1 MGKPLKVLNQII
13 DDRALELRVFAYPLP
28 PSPFSLTG
36 LAGVGYRGSTS
47 RDGSNIPFFYRV
59 DAIGVR
65 GFHLMPKRAGRE
77 VPSADLDALLQKL
90 LAQTPNPLSATRV
103 RRSLPPGYRIPLD
116 RLQERLS
123 VLARQGVLF
132 EWPTNPRRYAS
143 RPLEVF
149 IRERI
154 IEVLKRHRTL
164 TAAEISKKLPTVAK
178 PLLAKILEELIKE
191 RRVWKHPKIG
201 RREPYGLAP
210 PNPLDYLRPKLDKLV
225 ATFRKLG
232 FSPKG
237 IREAF
242 QEYLKTLLPDSEP
255 DVQVILETMSRLNPQ
270 AARGALVYLP
280 ELRRAL
286 RDYFPDKGSFDRAVL
301 RLAEEGKVQL
311 QSHDLPSVL
320 THEEREAMID
330 NGRGG
335 YFIAIGIRME

>member
-1 MGKPLKVLNQII
+1 
-13 DDRALELRVFAYPLP
+13 
-28 PSPFSLTG
+28 
-36 LAGVGYRGSTS
+36 
-47 RDGSNIPFFYRV
+47 
-59 DAIGVR
+59 
-65 GFHLMPKRAGRE
+65 MPKRADSE
-77 VPSADLDALLQKL
+77 IPFADLDALLKKL
-90 LAQTPNPLSATRV
+90 VAQASDPLSATRM

-116 RLQERLS
+116 QLQERLS
-123 VLARQGVLF
+123 ALARQGLLF
-132 EWPTNPRRYAS
+132 EWPTQPKRYAS
-143 RPLEVF
+143 RPLEAFV
-149 IRERI
+149 RERI

-164 TAAEISKKLPTVAK
+164 TAADISKKLPTVAK
-178 PLLAKILEELIKE
+178 PLLARILEELIKE

-210 PNPLDYLRPKLDKLV
+210 PNPLDYLRPKLDELV

-237 IREAF
+237 IRGAF
-242 QEYLKTLLPDSEP
+242 QEYLKALPPDSES
-255 DVQVILETMSRLNPQ
+255 DAEVILSAMRRLNPH
-270 AARGALVYLP
+270 AARGALIYLP

-286 RDYFPDKGSFDRAVL
+286 REHFPDKPSFDRAVL
-301 RLAEEGKVQL
+301 RLAEQGTVQL